1 LQENQMIERLINS
14 FDDFKE
20 RLIRIEE
27 NVKNFNSVIVEVDLL
42 KIKVAQVEESAKS
55 AHKRADTAEKA
66 ADQKDNDIK
75 WLKRQVMTGA
85 IGLVFTVLAAIIVA
99 NVKGWI

>member
-1 LQENQMIERLINS
+1 MIERLVNS

-55 AHKRADTAEKA
+55 SHKRSDQLEKTIEE
-66 ADQKDNDIK
+66 KNNDIK
-75 WLKRQVMTGA
+75 WLKRQFVAGS
-85 IGLVFTVLAAIIVA
+85 IGLAFTILGAVIIA
-99 NVKGWI
+99 SIKGWI

>member
-1 LQENQMIERLINS
+1 MQENQMIERLINS

-66 ADQKDNDIK
+66 AEDKNNDIK
-75 WLKRQVMTGA
+75 WLKRQVIGGG
-85 IGLVFTVLAAIIVA
+85 IGLVFTILAAIILA
-99 NVKGWI
+99 SIKGWI